1 MKAIASIR
9 NKIKKPSRSTVLFWV
24 GSFVAVLGAVLP
36 LIIPGA
42 QSVLSILGVGGVVLA
57 GSQKIVGDREQRQ
70 QLEQERKRNEAIAK
84 NKAIHS
90 TELRIESN
98 INTRAHDTMPTKES
112 QVTQT
117 RNNA

>member
-42 QSVLSILGVGGVVLA
+42 QLVLSIIGVGGVVLA
-57 GSQKIVGDREQRQ
+57 GSQKIVGDREQDQ
-70 QLEQERKRNEAIAK
+70 KFEQERKAREAAVQKLSEQTEEAKIAR
-84 NKAIHS
+84 ARA
-90 TELRIESN
+90 RILNSVPKDS
-98 INTRAHDTMPTKES
+98 H
-112 QVTQT
+112 QQT
-117 RNNA
+117 TP

>member
-57 GSQKIVGDREQRQ
+57 GSQKIVGDREQDRKF
-70 QLEQERKRNEAIAK
+70 EQERRTREAREQYVYDRTPEGKVLRNI
-84 NKAIHS
+84 S
-90 TELRIESN
+90 QLR
-98 INTRAHDTMPTKES
+98 A
-112 QVTQT
+112 
-117 RNNA
+117 

>member
-57 GSQKIVGDREQRQ
+57 GSQKLVGDREQDRKF
-70 QLEQERKRNEAIAK
+70 EQERRGSEAAEQNVLDQTEGGKKRIRRSRLLK
-84 NKAIHS
+84 IMNK
-90 TELRIESN
+90 
-98 INTRAHDTMPTKES
+98 KS
-112 QVTQT
+112 QEQ
-117 RNNA
+117 NS